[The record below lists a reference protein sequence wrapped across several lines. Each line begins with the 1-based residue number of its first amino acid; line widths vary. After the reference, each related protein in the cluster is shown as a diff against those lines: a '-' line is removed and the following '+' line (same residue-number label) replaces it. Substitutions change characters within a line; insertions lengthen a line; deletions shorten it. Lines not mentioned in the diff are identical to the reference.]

1 MAGRIGPSHR
11 GPREAGFTLLELLV
25 AFTLLAMLLA
35 LLAGGLRFGAT
46 AWQKGVGKIDA
57 VTEVGLVQQL
67 VRRLLSEAL
76 PLRPFVEQD
85 PPSIAFSGDGDRV
98 TFLGF
103 ASAQAIPGGVYQIGL
118 AIEGDRGDRNLVMS
132 WRRLVFEGRDFAP
145 WDENQRSVLMA
156 GIDSGAFAYFGP
168 DGADRANPSWR
179 DSWKDL
185 SALPV
190 RVRLRLVFPAGD
202 MRNWPTLVVAP
213 RVGEGSARRE

>member
-1 MAGRIGPSHR
+1 MAGPIGSPHPD
-11 GPREAGFTLLELLV
+11 PREAGFTLLELLI

-35 LLAGGLRFGAT
+35 LLAGGLRFSAT

-67 VRRLLSEAL
+67 LRRLLSEAL

-85 PPSIAFSGDGDRV
+85 SPSIAFSGDADNV
-98 TFLGF
+98 SFLGF
-103 ASAQAIPGGVYQIGL
+103 APAQAVPGGLYQIGL

-132 WRRLVFEGRDFAP
+132 WRRLTFEGRDFAP

-168 DGADRANPSWR
+168 DGPDRANPSWR
-179 DSWKDL
+179 DLWKDP

-202 MRNWPTLVVAP
+202 MRNWPMLVVAP
-213 RVGEGSARRE
+213 RMGEGSARRQ

>member
-1 MAGRIGPSHR
+1 MAGRISPYHP
-11 GPREAGFTLLELLV
+11 GPREAGFTLLELLT

-35 LLAGGLRFGAT
+35 LLAGGLRVGAT
-46 AWQKGVGKIDA
+46 AWQTGAGKIDA

-67 VRRLLSEAL
+67 LRRLLSEAL

-85 PPSIAFSGDGDRV
+85 PPAIAFSGDADSV

-103 ASAQAIPGGVYQIGL
+103 APAQAVPGGLYQIGL

-145 WDENQRSVLMA
+145 WDENQRSVLMT

-168 DGADRANPSWR
+168 DGPDRANPSWR
-179 DSWKDL
+179 DLWSDA

-190 RVRLRLVFPAGD
+190 RVRLRLVFPAGEV
-202 MRNWPTLVVAP
+202 RNWPTLVVAP
-213 RVGEGSARRE
+213 RVGGGSARRE